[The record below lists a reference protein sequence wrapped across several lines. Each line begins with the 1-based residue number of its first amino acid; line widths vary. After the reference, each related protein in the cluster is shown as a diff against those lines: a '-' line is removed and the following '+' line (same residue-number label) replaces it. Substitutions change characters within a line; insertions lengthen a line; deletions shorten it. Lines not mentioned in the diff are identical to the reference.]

1 MTRPDPLDALL
12 DRLSRVVAEAPAA
25 ADLSRRLRVV
35 LEQGLAQFDLATR
48 SELEAYAEWAAGMR
62 QRIERLEARITQLE
76 AAAAAGASA
85 GSPAAPAEPG
95 RPT

>member
-1 MTRPDPLDALL
+1 MNGPNPIDALL

-62 QRIERLEARITQLE
+62 QRIEQLEARITQLE
-76 AAAAAGASA
+76 AAAGGASA
-85 GSPAAPAEPG
+85 GSPAAPAESG

>member
-1 MTRPDPLDALL
+1 MNRPDPLDELL
-12 DRLSRVVAEAPAA
+12 ARLSRVVAEAPAA

-48 SELEAYAEWAAGMR
+48 SELEAYAQWASGMR
-62 QRIERLEARITQLE
+62 QRVERLEARITELE
-76 AAAAAGASA
+76 AAASGASA